1 MILLVD
7 NYDSFTYNLFQMMGT
22 YDSDIQIIR
31 NDQLTLQDIVEMK
44 PSCIIF
50 SPGPGRPSNAG
61 IMEDII
67 RKFYKE
73 IPMLGICLGYQAI
86 GEVFGAVVTE
96 AKEKMH
102 GETSR
107 ILQTIPSL
115 LFEGLDDSFIVGR
128 YHSLIIENPDNDLE
142 IAAVSESGEI
152 MAIQHKD
159 YPVYGVQFHPESI
172 LTPQGSRIIENF
184 IQRRTR
190 TC

>member
-7 NYDSFTYNLFQMMGT
+7 NYDSFTYNLFQMIGT

-31 NDQLTLQDIVEMK
+31 NDQLTLQDIDEIK
-44 PSCIIF
+44 PSSIIF
-50 SPGPGRPSNAG
+50 SPGPGQPSNAG

-73 IPMLGICLGYQAI
+73 IPMLGICLGHQAI

-107 ILQTIPSL
+107 ILQTASSL
-115 LFEGLDDSFIVGR
+115 LFEGLDDSFVVGR

-142 IAAVSESGEI
+142 ITAVSKNGEI